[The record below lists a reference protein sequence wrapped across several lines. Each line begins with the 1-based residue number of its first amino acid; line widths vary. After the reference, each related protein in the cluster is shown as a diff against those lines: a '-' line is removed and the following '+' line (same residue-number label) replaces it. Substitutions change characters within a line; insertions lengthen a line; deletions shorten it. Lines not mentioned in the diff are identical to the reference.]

1 MGQRNRSCE
10 PGGGWN
16 GSTCKRKRLSAS
28 RAVDT
33 IRWPMRGTAVQS
45 RTGMRDMICAY
56 NVDIS
61 LDRSRS
67 QRVGSSR
74 SHELIHAEA
83 TGTKPYPPAWTS
95 HTPSDGERK
104 GINLV
109 WEGGLAKRAHHS
121 SGNPRQICWSIESPL
136 TRLQPWWNNQVF
148 SLASIWLRRSQS
160 IGEQGRRLFPRLKQ
174 SANPVI
180 F

>member
-1 MGQRNRSCE
+1 MGQRNCSCE
-10 PGGGWN
+10 PGGGWD

-61 LDRSRS
+61 LHRSRS
-67 QRVGSSR
+67 QRVGWSR
-74 SHELIHAEA
+74 CHELIHAEA

-109 WEGGLAKRAHHS
+109 WEGRAS
-121 SGNPRQICWSIESPL
+121 EASASFFW
-136 TRLQPWWNNQVF
+136 QPQANLLVDRI
-148 SLASIWLRRSQS
+148 STYAIAAVV
-160 IGEQGRRLFPRLKQ
+160 EQP
-174 SANPVI
+174 SV
-180 F
+180 